1 MDVTATL
8 LIAVGLAMDAF
19 SVCVSAGICI
29 TKPDFG
35 HYFRLSAA
43 FGFFQFIMP
52 IIGYFAG
59 MTVEPYIRGFDH
71 WIALIILSWIG
82 GKMIWEGFKNAC
94 DTECEP
100 KDPSRGRTLLFLSVA
115 TSIDALAVGV
125 SFGVLSKPVLLPAII
140 IGLVCAVFSVIGI
153 ALGRKLGCIV
163 GKRAEIVGGL
173 FLIAIGVK
181 ILLEHLS

>member
-1 MDVTATL
+1 MDITATL

-19 SVCVSAGICI
+19 SVCVSAGCVI
-29 TKPDFG
+29 TKLDFG
-35 HYFRLSAA
+35 HYFRLSFF

-59 MTVEPYIRGFDH
+59 RTVEPYIRGFDH
-71 WIALIILSWIG
+71 WIALVILSWIG
-82 GKMIWEGFKNAC
+82 GKMIWEGIRGAN
-94 DTECEP
+94 DTECAP

-140 IGLVCAVFSVIGI
+140 IGLVCAAFSVIGI

-181 ILLEHLS
+181 ILLEHIT